1 MNEDIT
7 LKEMENAF
15 DALYGDNDFKDTL
28 LRYEIRGYK
37 LLFDKD
43 ELPLSV
49 ISNKD
54 MPLREY
60 DISYTSQ
67 QIFLIREFHRL
78 YNVKKN
84 DLSKMYT
91 EDWNSRTQYIYNSAW
106 GDFLEPSALAEPH
119 GPKFYIELAKKLS
132 KYLEWLEKKNPVQ
145 NGEPIIKEKKRNEPN
160 TVVLAYYYHILH
172 KVDSSKR
179 FDLDPAGKINVIWK
193 VAEEKGVSKKNLQT
207 HYNKLNN
214 SKLSGILTRRKIS
227 IILKVIELFKDN
239 PDCLKVANEYLK
251 IAEQKK

>member
-1 MNEDIT
+1 MNEDLT
-7 LKEMENAF
+7 LNEMENAF

-28 LRYEIRGYK
+28 LKCEIRGYK

-91 EDWNSRTQYIYNSAW
+91 EDWNSRIQYIYNSAW
-106 GDFLEPSALAEPH
+106 GEFLEPSALAEPH
-119 GPKFYIELAKKLS
+119 GPKFYIALAEKLS
-132 KYLEWLEKKNPVQ
+132 KYLEWLEKKKPVQ
-145 NGEPIIKEKKRNEPN
+145 NGEPIIKGNKSNEPD
-160 TVVLAYYYHILH
+160 TVVWAYYYHILH
-172 KVDSSKR
+172 KVDPSKS
-179 FDLDPAGKINVIWK
+179 FDRNPDGKIKSIEK
-193 VAEEKGVSKKNLQT
+193 VAIVKEVSKKKPRNTL
-207 HYNKLNN
+207 
-214 SKLSGILTRRKIS
+214 
-227 IILKVIELFKDN
+227 
-239 PDCLKVANEYLK
+239 
-251 IAEQKK
+251 